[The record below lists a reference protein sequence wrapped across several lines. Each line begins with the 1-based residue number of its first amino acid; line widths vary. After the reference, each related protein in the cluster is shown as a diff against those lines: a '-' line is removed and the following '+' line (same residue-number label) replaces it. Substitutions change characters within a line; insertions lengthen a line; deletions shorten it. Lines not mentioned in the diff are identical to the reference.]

1 MARLLCSALPNNVV
15 FREDRPCP
23 SPPSPSLPTTNPD
36 PSVIA
41 TESWAGAEEA
51 TQEIVS
57 KIQPTLAAHQ
67 TRKEVIQYVQNLITC
82 NVGCQVFPYGS
93 VPLKT
98 YLPDGDID
106 MTVFGSANIDEVFA
120 TDVYAIMKGEENNEA
135 SPFHVK
141 DVHYIDAEVK
151 LVKCIIQNIVVDI
164 SSNQLGGFST
174 LHFLEQVDNYI
185 GKNHLFKRSII
196 LAKAWCYYESRIL
209 GAHHGLISTYAL
221 ETLILYVFHFFHSS
235 LDGPLAVLYR
245 FLDYFSKFDWEN
257 YCISLNGPVCKSSL
271 PDIVVEAPENGR
283 DDLLLSEEFIRNC
296 VEMFSVP
303 SKGHETN
310 LRAFPLKHLNII
322 DPLKQNNNLG
332 RSVSRSNFYR
342 ICSAFKYGAR
352 KLSWILSLPGECI
365 ADELPKFFANTLD
378 RRRSNGQTNVH
389 NNALSGGS
397 EALNILLELGGDF
410 DSHGMNLQYGPFF
423 PGSATSPPLLPSPPL
438 SPQPWK
444 ENPWGGTSEA
454 LQFHQHINSQT
465 TINGVDWG
473 VHAYQANDSIIS
485 VAAFRGEK
493 RKPRGTGTYIP
504 NASFQCYR
512 PFKDR
517 LPGRGRKQAPG
528 TCFQFQRH
536 AFGYGFTV
544 APQESISP
552 KECSRELS
560 EVEYPVLGHGNSAT
574 LDYHEPRMPLWKP
587 FHDNSF
593 SNLPAKLESRS
604 SSPQLWEEAPMPELD
619 HQAEFFG
626 ADEERI
632 EEQSNH
638 LKNED
643 QAFHLKNEDDFPP
656 LNSRVPLKEGLCVG
670 Q

>member
-1 MARLLCSALPNNVV
+1 
-15 FREDRPCP
+15 
-23 SPPSPSLPTTNPD
+23 
-36 PSVIA
+36 
-41 TESWAGAEEA
+41 
-51 TQEIVS
+51 
-57 KIQPTLAAHQ
+57 
-67 TRKEVIQYVQNLITC
+67 
-82 NVGCQVFPYGS
+82 
-93 VPLKT
+93 
-98 YLPDGDID
+98 
-106 MTVFGSANIDEVFA
+106 
-120 TDVYAIMKGEENNEA
+120 MKGEENNEA
-135 SPFHVK
+135 GPFHVK

-196 LAKAWCYYESRIL
+196 LVKAWCYYESRIL

-271 PDIVVEAPENGR
+271 PDIVVEAPESGR

-303 SKGHETN
+303 SKGYETN

-352 KLSWILSLPGECI
+352 KLGWILSLPGECM

-378 RRRSNGQTNVH
+378 RHGSNGQTNVH

-423 PGSATSPPLLPSPPL
+423 PGSVTSPPLLELGGDFDSHGMNLQYGPFFPGSVTSPPLLELGGDFDSHGMNLQYGPFSPGSATSPPLLPSPPL

-444 ENPWGGTSEA
+444 ENPWGGTTEA
-454 LQFHQHINSQT
+454 LQFHQNINSQT
-465 TINGVDWG
+465 NINGVDWG
-473 VHAYQANDSIIS
+473 VHAYQANDSTFS

-493 RKPRGTGTYIP
+493 RKPQGTGTYIP

-528 TCFQFQRH
+528 TCFRFQRH

-552 KECSRELS
+552 RECSRELS
-560 EVEYPVLGHGNSAT
+560 EVEYPVLGHGNCAT
-574 LDYHEPRMPLWKP
+574 LDYHQPHMPLWKS
-587 FHDNSF
+587 FHNNNF

-619 HQAEFFG
+619 LQAEYFG

-632 EEQSNH
+632 EEQSYH

-670 Q
+670 E

>member
-15 FREDRPCP
+15 FRKDRPCP

-51 TQEIVS
+51 TQEIVP

-296 VEMFSVP
+296 VEIFSVP

-332 RSVSRSNFYR
+332 RSVSRR
-342 ICSAFKYGAR
+342 
-352 KLSWILSLPGECI
+352 ECI

-378 RRRSNGQTNVH
+378 RRGSNGQTNVH

-465 TINGVDWG
+465 NINGVDWG

-528 TCFQFQRH
+528 TCFRFQRH

-560 EVEYPVLGHGNSAT
+560 EVEYPILGHGNSAT
-574 LDYHEPRMPLWKP
+574 LDYHQPHMPLWKS
-587 FHDNSF
+587 FHGNSF

-632 EEQSNH
+632 EEQSNL